1 MNTPDTVHARRD
13 AILTAANEEMR
24 RARAQRVRSARIT
37 SIAAVLLLGA
47 ITAATLPRTS
57 SSNESRLEGT
67 RALAID
73 FQSVATQAPTI
84 DFAIVRSMDHQT
96 TRTLT
101 LEIVTDEEAEQSL
114 LESGYCVKI
123 FRVRNQP
130 VLVDCSTGAPADFGV
145 SRSFMR

>member
-24 RARAQRVRSARIT
+24 RARAQRVRSAQIT
-37 SIAAVLLLGA
+37 SITAVLLLGA
-47 ITAATLPRTS
+47 ITAAILPHTPTQK
-57 SSNESRLEGT
+57 ESPMEGT
-67 RALAID
+67 RVLAID
-73 FQSVATQAPTI
+73 FQSVDTQAPTI
-84 DFAIVRSMDHQT
+84 DFAIVQSIDNQT

-145 SRSFMR
+145 SRTFIY

>member
-24 RARAQRVRSARIT
+24 RARAQRMRSARIT
-37 SIAAVLLLGA
+37 SIAAVILLSA

-96 TRTLT
+96 TRTLS
-101 LEIVTDEEAEQSL
+101 LEIVTDEEAEQGLHQPDNINEALLLCNIKGSL
-114 LESGYCVKI
+114 AL
-123 FRVRNQP
+123 
-130 VLVDCSTGAPADFGV
+130 LVGIV
-145 SRSFMR
+145 SHCTPGD